1 MSTVRRLVL
10 ALGLQAL
17 AGLVVWLVV
26 AAAALYVD
34 TAALDLVTVLLLFG
48 QLVVVPLGLLL
59 LPASGDRAADALA
72 RGGRSLLRI
81 GGVAAIVSLAIPRG
95 ELSAA
100 LAAIYVLPALLVAA
114 ASVLRV
120 RAIRGPSDIAAVGAG
135 TSLLI
140 GALFFVLHRQDVAF
154 AGLPELAIQVSA
166 VHFHFVGFGLVL
178 MAGALARRSPRLGT
192 TAVSL
197 LLGGTWL
204 TPIGMLVGSPIQVVA
219 AAAVVAG
226 LAALLA
232 GTIPLL
238 GDSRIPAAAR
248 RLHFVS
254 IAFALF
260 VGASAA
266 WLVIGEALGRTHIDF
281 GTMARLHGT
290 FAAIGVVFCGLLGW
304 RLASER

>member
-26 AAAALYVD
+26 AVAALYVD
-34 TAALDLVTVLLLFG
+34 TAALDLLTVLLLFG
-48 QLVVVPLGLLL
+48 QLVVAPLGLLL
-59 LPASGDRAADALA
+59 VPASGDRVADALA

-95 ELSAA
+95 EVSAA
-100 LAAIYVLPALLVAA
+100 VAAIYILPAMLVAA
-114 ASVLRV
+114 ASCLRM
-120 RAIRGPSDIAAVGAG
+120 RAIRSPSDIAAVGAG
-135 TSLLI
+135 ISLLI

-154 AGLPELAIQVSA
+154 AGLPELAIQVSS
-166 VHFHFVGFGLVL
+166 VHFHFVGFGLVV
-178 MAGALARRSPRLGT
+178 MAGALARRSPGLGT
-192 TAVSL
+192 TAVVPL
-197 LLGGTWL
+197 LAGTWL
-204 TPIGMLVGSPIQVVA
+204 TPIGVLVGSPIQLVA
-219 AAAVVAG
+219 GAAVVGG

-232 GTIPLL
+232 GTLPLL
-238 GDSRIPAAAR
+238 GDSRIPPAAR
-248 RLHFVS
+248 RVHFVS

-266 WLVIGEALGRTHIDF
+266 WFAIGEALGRTHIDF

-290 FAAIGVVFCGLLGW
+290 FAAIGVVLCGMLGW
-304 RLASER
+304 RLVSER

>member
-17 AGLVVWLVV
+17 AGFVVWLVV
-26 AAAALYVD
+26 AVAALYVD

-48 QLVVVPLGLLL
+48 QLVVAPLGLLL
-59 LPASGDRAADALA
+59 VPASGDRVADALA

-95 ELSAA
+95 EISAA
-100 LAAIYVLPALLVAA
+100 VAAIYIVPVLLVAA
-114 ASVLRV
+114 ASFLRM
-120 RAIRGPSDIAAVGAG
+120 RAIRSPSDIAAVGAG
-135 TSLLI
+135 ISLLI

-154 AGLPELAIQVSA
+154 VGLPELAIQVSA
-166 VHFHFVGFGLVL
+166 VHFHFVGFGLVS
-178 MAGALARRSPRLGT
+178 MAGSLGRRSPRLGM
-192 TAVSL
+192 TAVVL
-197 LLGGTWL
+197 LLGGAWL
-204 TPIGMLVGSPIQVVA
+204 TPIGVLVGSPIQLVA
-219 AAAVVAG
+219 GAAVVAG

-232 GTIPLL
+232 GTFPLL
-238 GDSRIPAAAR
+238 GDSRIPPAAR

-266 WLVIGEALGRTHIDF
+266 WFAIGEALGRTHIDV

-290 FAAIGVVFCGLLGW
+290 FAAIGVVLCGMLGW
-304 RLASER
+304 RLVSER

>member
-17 AGLVVWLVV
+17 AGVVVWVV
-26 AAAALYVD
+26 IAVAALYVD

-59 LPASGDRAADALA
+59 HPASGGRVEEALA

-81 GGVAAIVSLAIPRG
+81 GAVATIASLAIPRG

-100 LAAIYVLPALLVAA
+100 VAAIYVVPTLLVAA

-135 TSLLI
+135 ISLLI
-140 GALFFVLHRQDVAF
+140 GALFFVLHREDVAF
-154 AGLPELAIQVSA
+154 VGLPELAVQVSA
-166 VHFHFVGFGLVL
+166 VHFHFIGFGLVL
-178 MAGALARRSPRLGT
+178 MAGALVRRSRRLGT
-192 TAVSL
+192 MAVYL

-204 TPIGMLVGSPIQVVA
+204 TPIGMLVGPPIRVVA

-226 LAALLA
+226 LAALLV
-232 GTIPLL
+232 GTFPLL
-238 GDSRIPAAAR
+238 GDLRVPPAAR

-266 WLVIGEALGRTHIDF
+266 WFVIGEAIGRTHIDI

-304 RLASER
+304 RLVETR

>member
-26 AAAALYVD
+26 AVAALYVD
-34 TAALDLVTVLLLFG
+34 TSALDLVTVLLLFG
-48 QLVVVPLGLLL
+48 QLVVAPLGLLL
-59 LPASGDRAADALA
+59 VGASGDQLVEALT
-72 RGGRSLLRI
+72 RGGRFALRI
-81 GGVAAIVSLAIPRG
+81 GGVAAIASLAIPRG
-95 ELSAA
+95 EFSAA
-100 LAAIYVLPALLVAA
+100 VAAIYLVPSLLVAA
-114 ASVLRV
+114 ASVVRV
-120 RAIRGPSDIAAVGAG
+120 PAIRGPSDAAAVGAG
-135 TSLLI
+135 VSLLI

-154 AGLPELAIQVSA
+154 AGMPELQIQLSA
-166 VHFHFVGFGLVL
+166 VHFHFVGFGLVA

-192 TAVSL
+192 AAVTL
-197 LLGGTWL
+197 LLGGSWL
-204 TPIGMLVGSPIQVVA
+204 TPIGLLVDSPIRVVC

-226 LAALLA
+226 LAALLV
-232 GTIPLL
+232 GTFPLL
-238 GDSRIPAAAR
+238 GDARIPPAAR

-266 WLVIGEALGRTHIDF
+266 WFVIGEAMGRTHIDI

-290 FAAIGVVFCGLLGW
+290 FAAIGVIFCGLLGW
-304 RLASER
+304 RLVQTR

>member
-1 MSTVRRLVL
+1 MSTVRRLVR

-17 AGLVVWLVV
+17 AGLVVWVV
-26 AAAALYVD
+26 IAVAALYVD

-48 QLVVVPLGLLL
+48 QLVVAPLGLLL
-59 LPASGDRAADALA
+59 LPASGDRVADALA
-72 RGGRSLLRI
+72 RGGRFLLRI
-81 GGVAAIVSLAIPRG
+81 GGVAAIASLAIPRG

-100 LAAIYVLPALLVAA
+100 AAAIYVVPALLVAA

-135 TSLLI
+135 LSLLI

-166 VHFHFVGFGLVL
+166 VHFHFIGFGLVL
-178 MAGALARRSPRLGT
+178 MAGALICRSRRLGT
-192 TAVSL
+192 MAVYL

-204 TPIGMLVGSPIQVVA
+204 TPIAVLVGPPIQVVA
-219 AAAVVAG
+219 ATAVVAG

-232 GTIPLL
+232 GTFPLL
-238 GDSRIPAAAR
+238 GDARVPAVAR
-248 RLHFVS
+248 RLHLVS

-266 WLVIGEALGRTHIDF
+266 WFVIGEARGQTHIDI

-290 FAAIGVVFCGLLGW
+290 FAAIGVVLCGLLGW
-304 RLASER
+304 RLVERR